1 MYKPLKAETDDWNT
15 GDLILF
21 QHKNSCFGKVIKYF
35 TGSDYTHVGIILR
48 NPDFLKTPLVGLF
61 FWESSDENYP
71 DVEDHKKKLGVEIVD
86 LGELIN
92 RVGSIKLFYRKLTL
106 NSGFTIDN
114 ARLKEIHEKVH
125 NKPYDIVPLD
135 WIEAYFQYDLNPQ
148 KRDRFWCSALTGYIY
163 VQLGLLPYN
172 TDWSIMR
179 PSDFSTE
186 RKDFPLINA
195 TLSKEVAIN

>member
-114 ARLKEIHEKVH
+114 ARLKEMHEEEGAD
-125 NKPYDIVPLD
+125 NMSR
-135 WIEAYFQYDLNPQ
+135 AYMLAREDELSRQQ
-148 KRDRFWCSALTGYIY
+148 RTQWASS
-163 VQLGLLPYN
+163 LLKITN
-172 TDWSIMR
+172 
-179 PSDFSTE
+179 
-186 RKDFPLINA
+186 
-195 TLSKEVAIN
+195 SK

>member
-1 MYKPLKAETDDWNT
+1 MYQPLKAETDDWKT

-21 QHKNSCFGKVIKYF
+21 KHKNSCFGKMIKFF

-48 NPDFLKTPLVGLF
+48 NPGFTNPPLIGLF
-61 FWESSDENYP
+61 FWESSDENFP
-71 DVEDHKKKLGVEIVD
+71 DAEDHKKKIGVEIVD
-86 LGELIN
+86 LGELIS
-92 RVGSIKLFYRKLTL
+92 RVGTIKLFYRKLTL
-106 NSGFTIDN
+106 NNGFTIDN
-114 ARLKEIHEKVH
+114 SRLKEIHETVH

-135 WIEAYFQYDLNPQ
+135 WIEAYLQYDLNPQ
-148 KRDRFWCSALTGYIY
+148 KRDRFWCSAFAGYVY

-179 PSDFSTE
+179 PSDFSSE

-195 TLSKEVAIN
+195 KLSKEVPIN